1 MDKKKEYAQLLA
13 SGMFF
18 EMFPFLTG
26 NWEDD
31 REIFIELSKN
41 KEI

>member
-1 MDKKKEYAQLLA
+1 MDYKKEYAQLLA
-13 SGMFF
+13 SGIFF
-18 EMFPFLTG
+18 EMFPFLGG

-31 REIFIELSKN
+31 KEAFIELLKN

>member
-1 MDKKKEYAQLLA
+1 MDYKKEYAQLLA
-13 SGMFF
+13 SGIFF
-18 EMFPFLTG
+18 EMFPFLSG

-31 REIFIELSKN
+31 KEVFIELSRN